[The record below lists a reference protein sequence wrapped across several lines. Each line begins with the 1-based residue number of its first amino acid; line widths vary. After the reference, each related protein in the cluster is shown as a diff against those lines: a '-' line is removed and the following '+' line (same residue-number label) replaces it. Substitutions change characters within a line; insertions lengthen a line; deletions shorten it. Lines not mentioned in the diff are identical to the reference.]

1 MRPIDMLDGLRAQTS
16 RAAERAIQVHR
27 TPREGHEVAH
37 AAAHHDV
44 TVTVRGL
51 LAGFDRLAHHVEA
64 LASVSA
70 PPTPRLPGWP
80 QGWDDT
86 ERLVVRL
93 CIGDLGVTVDGSP
106 ADLRAAEAALRADAC
121 PGVVAIADQLAEGLG
136 EHEREGEG
144 ATDRAGTEV
153 RHGS

>member
-1 MRPIDMLDGLRAQTS
+1 MRPVDLLDGLRAQTS
-16 RAAERAIQVHR
+16 RAAERALRVHR

-37 AAAHHDV
+37 AAALHDV
-44 TVTVRGL
+44 TVTTRGI
-51 LAGFDRLAHHVEA
+51 LAGFDRLAHHVET

-93 CIGDLGVTVDGSP
+93 CIGDLGITVDGSR
-106 ADLRAAEAALRADAC
+106 ADLRAAEAALRADAR
-121 PGVVAIADQLAEGLG
+121 PGVRGLADQLQEGLR
-136 EHEREGEG
+136 EHEGESEGEADG
-144 ATDRAGTEV
+144 SAV
-153 RHGS
+153 RHGV